1 MVDGTNT
8 EYEKEGSIMWLRV
21 VLLVL
26 ACISSGVWAVTQPL
40 KVIDGAPSVYTVKKG
55 DTLWDISAYFLS
67 SPWRWP
73 QLWQA
78 NDYIKN
84 PHLIYPG
91 DQLHLIWVDGQPRL
105 SLKKMVKL
113 SPQVRVI
120 RAPITTLQSSLLLP
134 YLAQD
139 KLLTSDHLERL
150 PRVMGESSGKGYMAK
165 GDIVWVDSVLAQ
177 GDEWWIY
184 RPDGEF
190 ERDLEDG
197 QSSQVRALKEIA
209 KGTVKTT
216 KGEHSALAIATQLY
230 EIRQNDVLLPA
241 PLPSD
246 QLNLSFAP
254 SPPAEGLQATV
265 LGHFSGIN
273 YIATNETVVV
283 DRGHL
288 DGVAAGN
295 IFEVYRQG
303 AEVIGTKGDYAYKT
317 VTSQTASTLS
327 DIPIGEIMIIRPYDH
342 FSLAVVTK
350 ATEPVAPG
358 AQAFPPT
365 ND

>member
-1 MVDGTNT
+1 
-8 EYEKEGSIMWLRV
+8 MWLRV

-26 ACISSGVWAVTQPL
+26 ACISSGVWAVTPPL
-40 KVIDGAPSVYTVKKG
+40 KLIDGAPSVYTVKKG
-55 DTLWDISAYFLS
+55 DTLWDISAHFLS
-67 SPWRWP
+67 SPWLWP

-78 NDYIKN
+78 NDYIEN

-113 SPQVRVI
+113 SPQVRVV
-120 RAPITTLQSSLLLP
+120 RAPITTLQSSLMLP

-139 KLLTSDHLERL
+139 KLLTAEHLDRL
-150 PRVMGESSGKGYMAK
+150 PRVMGESSGKGYMSN
-165 GDIVWVDSVLAQ
+165 GDTVWVDSALAQ
-177 GDEWWIY
+177 GEEWWIY

-190 ERDLEDG
+190 ERELEG
-197 QSSQVRALKEIA
+197 GKSMQVRALREIA
-209 KGTVKTT
+209 KGTIKGV
-216 KGEHSALAIATQLY
+216 KGEHSALAISTLLY

-241 PLPSD
+241 PLPRD
-246 QLNLSFAP
+246 QIDLSFAP
-254 SPPAEGLQATV
+254 SSPPEGVLATV

-283 DRGHL
+283 NRGHL

-295 IFEVYRQG
+295 IFQVYRQG
-303 AEVIGTKGDYAYKT
+303 VEVIGSKGDYAYKT
-317 VTSQTASTLS
+317 VTDLKPSTLS
-327 DIPIGEIMIIRPYDH
+327 DIAVGEVMIIRPYEH

-350 ATEPVAPG
+350 ASEPVAPG
-358 AQAFPPT
+358 AKALPPT